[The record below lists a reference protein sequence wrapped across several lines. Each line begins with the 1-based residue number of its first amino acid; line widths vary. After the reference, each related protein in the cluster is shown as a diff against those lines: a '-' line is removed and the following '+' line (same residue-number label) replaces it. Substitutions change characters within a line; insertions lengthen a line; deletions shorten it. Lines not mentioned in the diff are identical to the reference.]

1 MLHLYFYL
9 HSFSSFCLCVRV
21 CKRARV
27 CLRVQDYHGTQGQP
41 IRNETYGK
49 GIFAGVCFRPV
60 VADAVQ
66 VRSRKVPTGEAATP
80 YFFPAEATRT
90 GGEEEE
96 GRGKGKTGG

>member
-9 HSFSSFCLCVRV
+9 HSFSSFCLCV
-21 CKRARV
+21 CERARV